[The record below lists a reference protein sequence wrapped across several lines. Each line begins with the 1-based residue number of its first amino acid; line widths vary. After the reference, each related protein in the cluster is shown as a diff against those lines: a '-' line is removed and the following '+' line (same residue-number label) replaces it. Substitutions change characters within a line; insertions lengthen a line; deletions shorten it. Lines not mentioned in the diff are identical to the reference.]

1 MSAGGA
7 RATRAESG
15 FRRPGHG
22 AGRRARGTLA
32 PLFSHVL
39 RLQLRSVI
47 LWGLALGLL
56 NLITVASFPA
66 VEDQSQVFNDLVESY
81 PPEVRNLFGIGEGT
95 DLTTVEGFLAAQ
107 TFNFIAPLA
116 LAFFPILA
124 SASALA
130 GAEERGAMDVLL
142 GNPLPRW
149 QLVVGNF
156 LATAVSLLGILAIL
170 GLFTWIPAKLMDIDL
185 SLGKVAEAVLNM
197 WPLCVSL
204 GSLAM
209 LCSAVFHRR
218 VLAVAI
224 PGAVLVAMYFVNA
237 LGNTV
242 EGLEDARPFTVFYH
256 YGSAIENGVD
266 WPSFIGV
273 TLAALLLLLLA
284 ALAFNRRDIY
294 T

>member
-1 MSAGGA
+1 
-7 RATRAESG
+7 
-15 FRRPGHG
+15 
-22 AGRRARGTLA
+22 
-32 PLFSHVL
+32 
-39 RLQLRSVI
+39 
-47 LWGLALGLL
+47 
-56 NLITVASFPA
+56 
-66 VEDQSQVFNDLVESY
+66 
-81 PPEVRNLFGIGEGT
+81 
-95 DLTTVEGFLAAQ
+95 
-107 TFNFIAPLA
+107 
-116 LAFFPILA
+116 
-124 SASALA
+124 
-130 GAEERGAMDVLL
+130 MDVLL

-156 LATAVSLLGILAIL
+156 LATAVLLLGILAIL

>member
-1 MSAGGA
+1 MNTEGA
-7 RATRAESG
+7 RAARAESG
-15 FRRPGHG
+15 SRRAGRG
-22 AGRRARGTLA
+22 AGRRTRGALV

-39 RLQLRSVI
+39 RLQMRSVAF
-47 LWGLALGLL
+47 WGLALGLL

-66 VEDQSQVFNDLVESY
+66 VEEQSQVFNDLVESY
-81 PPEVRNLFGIGEGT
+81 PPEVRDLFGIGEDT
-95 DLTTVEGFLAAQ
+95 DLTTIEGFLAAQ

-124 SASALA
+124 SANAVA
-130 GAEERGAMDVLL
+130 GAEERGAIDVLL
-142 GNPLPRW
+142 GNPLSRW

-170 GLFTWIPAKLMDIDL
+170 GLFTWAPGKLMGIDL
-185 SLGKVAEAVLNM
+185 SLEVAARAVLNM

-218 VLAVAI
+218 IFAVAI

-242 EGLEDARPFTVFYH
+242 EELENARPFTVFYY
-256 YGSAIENGVD
+256 YGSAIENGID
-266 WPSFIGV
+266 WPGFGGV

-284 ALAFNRRDIY
+284 VIAFERRNIY

>member
-1 MSAGGA
+1 MSARGA

-15 FRRPGHG
+15 SHRSGHG
-22 AGRRARGTLA
+22 AGHRRPGTLA
-32 PLFSHVL
+32 PLFLHVL
-39 RLQLRSVI
+39 RLQSRGVVI
-47 LWGLALGLL
+47 WGLALGLL

-66 VEDQSQVFNDLVESY
+66 VEDQSQVINDLVESY
-81 PPEVRNLFGIGEGT
+81 PPEVRNLFGMGEGT
-95 DLTTVEGFLAAQ
+95 DLTTIEGFLAAQ
-107 TFNFIAPLA
+107 TFNFLAPLA

-124 SASALA
+124 SAGAIA

-156 LATAVSLLGILAIL
+156 LAIAVSLLGILAIL
-170 GLFTWIPAKLMDIDL
+170 GLFTWVPARLMDIDL
-185 SLGKVAEAVLNM
+185 SLGRTAEAVLNM
-197 WPLCVSL
+197 WPLCVTL

-209 LCSAVFHRR
+209 LCSAAFHRR

-237 LGNTV
+237 LGNTA
-242 EGLEDARPFTVFYH
+242 EGLEDARPFTVFYY
-256 YGSAIENGVD
+256 YGSAIESGVD
-266 WPSFIGV
+266 WPSFGGV

-284 ALAFNRRDIY
+284 ALAFDRRDIY